1 MCFYNS
7 LHFSAFFRGFGK
19 QSYCCTECS
28 MAVHKRCC
36 NKILSKCEGNA
47 ESSQSTIV
55 SNGFA
60 KIGLQY
66 IKNDLALFEAAK
78 TKTPASV

>member
-1 MCFYNS
+1 
-7 LHFSAFFRGFGK
+7 
-19 QSYCCTECS
+19 

-60 KIGLQY
+60 KIGLQH
-66 IKNDLALFEAAK
+66 IKKDLALFEAAK